1 MSRPDQF
8 RPDQIRID
16 RFLVAN
22 AEFWLSMTAR
32 WLAEPGNSDRFSE
45 DLWSGQNFPGS
56 PVQVILADAAARLR
70 STLSDPDAT
79 IEAGGLW

>member
-1 MSRPDQF
+1 MS

-22 AEFWLSMTAR
+22 AEFWLSMTAA
-32 WLAEPGNSDRFSE
+32 WLAEPGNPERFSE
-45 DLWSGQNFPGS
+45 DLWSGQAFPDS
-56 PVQVILADAAARLR
+56 AVQAILADAAARLR

-79 IEAGGLW
+79 IEAGSW

>member
-1 MSRPDQF
+1 MS

-22 AEFWLSMTAR
+22 AEFWLSMTAA
-32 WLAEPGNSDRFSE
+32 WLAEPGNAERFSE
-45 DLWSGQNFPGS
+45 DLWSGQAFPDTA
-56 PVQVILADAAARLR
+56 VQAILADAAARLR

-79 IEAGGLW
+79 IEAGSW